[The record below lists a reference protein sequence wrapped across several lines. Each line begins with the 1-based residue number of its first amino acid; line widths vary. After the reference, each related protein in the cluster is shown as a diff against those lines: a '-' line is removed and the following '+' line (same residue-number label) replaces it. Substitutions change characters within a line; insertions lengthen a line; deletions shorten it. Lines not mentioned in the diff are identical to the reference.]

1 MELREL
7 MHDPHVAG
15 VRIKFEE
22 CKPISMHKFGMI
34 PTGSCVGVSL
44 PANWVKRRRSH
55 RLKRLKP
62 IRRVIDENKRLMMY
76 DWSKC
81 LCAHKRRAK
90 IYLRWRGEYH
100 AK

>member
-1 MELREL
+1 MDFIAMRAE
-7 MHDPHVAG
+7 A
-15 VRIKFEE
+15 I
-22 CKPISMHKFGMI
+22 HKFGI
-34 PTGSCVGVSL
+34 NPTGRWDVEPITSKVF
-44 PANWVKRRRSH
+44 KHRRRPLR
-55 RLKRLKP
+55 RLKAFFTYH
-62 IRRVIDENKRLMMY
+62 RLMMY